1 MPIPVRHHGLAESFE
16 MPVKLSPRR
25 CVVIV
30 VRVIVA
36 VQVEAPVVK
45 VWVAVMVEVITAV
58 VKEEKN
64 VGGIIVGVVGDGKA

>member
-1 MPIPVRHHGLAESFE
+1 

>member
-1 MPIPVRHHGLAESFE
+1 

-30 VRVIVA
+30 VRVIMA

-64 VGGIIVGVVGDGKA
+64 VGGMIGGVVGDGKA

>member
-1 MPIPVRHHGLAESFE
+1 M
-16 MPVKLSPRR
+16 
-25 CVVIV
+25 VIV
-30 VRVIVA
+30 VRVIMA

-64 VGGIIVGVVGDGKA
+64 VGGMIGGVVGDGKA